1 MQFHNRWQDW
11 YHWHRKWNLNLNNSS
26 LISVSLPIKW
36 IFQVRLIVI
45 NTKIRITRNYR
56 RSKQLIW
63 GLIKDRC
70 LHLLDKSCHCDS
82 ISFLAV
88 SCFSVFRFHLDNT
101 FFFNKYLKASSVQSF
116 KVFNS
121 FRIIFSRIRFSLRWR
136 LPGACHFRWHFAS
149 YFLQQV
155 RISIV
160 YVSVY

>member
-70 LHLLDKSCHCDS
+70 LQLLDKSCHCDS

-88 SCFSVFRFHLDNT
+88 NFNCVLTISCFWID
-101 FFFNKYLKASSVQSF
+101 KYLKASSVQSF
-116 KVFNS
+116 KAFNS

-136 LPGACHFRWHFAS
+136 LPGTCHFRWHFAS